1 MKVMAEA
8 EQPDIGA
15 DGVEIIENMGEWFCA
30 RRDQRQGACQ
40 HVEVESYA
48 RSFADV
54 NAFAED

>member
-1 MKVMAEA
+1 MAEA

-40 HVEVESYA
+40 HVEVKSYA